1 MAVREVQSR
10 FGYGLLLDIHGIA
23 RAEQHDHSFFYVC

>member
-10 FGYGLLLDIHGIA
+10 FGYGLLLDIHGIE
-23 RAEQHDHSFFYVC
+23 RAEQHDHFLFHVC